1 MRCQT
6 PFTGRQTLLASCL
19 HLHARAHLFSF
30 TAESVVA
37 VNRMRHRIQF
47 LGKTEYIRIV
57 ARIPA
62 DLEQACR
69 RLVHNEGWELGDL
82 YRSLILL
89 GACGSFLTLRSSKPR
104 DFASDSH
111 FPSVLK
117 QYLGRRA
124 YAPRTGKPAKLMTVR
139 VPTRLAHLLAAY
151 SNLTGRLRSHT
162 YARLLRAGLL
172 VYVKSEQELVER
184 LETADS
190 RAGVS
195 QNHRQR

>member
-1 MRCQT
+1 
-6 PFTGRQTLLASCL
+6 
-19 HLHARAHLFSF
+19 
-30 TAESVVA
+30 V
-37 VNRMRHRIQF
+37 
-47 LGKTEYIRIV
+47 
-57 ARIPA
+57 
-62 DLEQACR
+62 
-69 RLVHNEGWELGDL
+69 
-82 YRSLILL
+82 ILL
-89 GACGSFLTLRSSKPR
+89 GACGSFLTLCSSKPR

-124 YAPRTGKPAKLMTVR
+124 YAPRSGKPAKLMTVR

-151 SNLTGRLRSHT
+151 SNLTGRLRSHM